1 MKKEWVSITQVL
13 KMFSKNKEDKHKSL
27 LSKHELSAFNAKK
40 KERKKKEK
48 EKKTETKKKKKKL
61 KS

>member
-40 KERKKKEK
+40 KRKKEK
-48 EKKTETKKKKKKL
+48 GKRKENRNQKKKKKL

>member
-1 MKKEWVSITQVL
+1 
-13 KMFSKNKEDKHKSL
+13 MFSKNKEDKHKSL

-40 KERKKKEK
+40 KRKKEK
-48 EKKTETKKKKKKL
+48 GKRKENRNQKKKKKL

>member
-1 MKKEWVSITQVL
+1 
-13 KMFSKNKEDKHKSL
+13 MFSKNKEDKHKSL

-48 EKKTETKKKKKKL
+48 EKKTETKKKKKTEIL
-61 KS
+61 RQYC

>member
-1 MKKEWVSITQVL
+1 
-13 KMFSKNKEDKHKSL
+13 MFSKNKDDKHRSL

-40 KERKKKEK
+40 KERKEK
-48 EKKTETKKKKKKL
+48 IRNRKL